1 VIANIF
7 TIIIEEGFMKQKY
20 DNDYTWLH
28 QHTRK
33 HLGIEDE
40 TNKSDNDMQDGI
52 NVDSDVIVS
61 EYRLLYLKYKE
72 QITKYKEAIANLSLK
87 QIINNEEEAWV
98 EFNSKMSQSVHN
110 EVPNAQHEVEA
121 RQKIS
126 QNFD

>member
-1 VIANIF
+1 VCVIANIF

-33 HLGIEDE
+33 HLGMEDDVRAE
-40 TNKSDNDMQDGI
+40 GDQQDGI

-72 QITKYKEAIANLSLK
+72 
-87 QIINNEEEAWV
+87 
-98 EFNSKMSQSVHN
+98 
-110 EVPNAQHEVEA
+110 
-121 RQKIS
+121 
-126 QNFD
+126 